1 MNNGISDH
9 CPALNK
15 GTYQNF
21 PKSGSF
27 KFLNMFT
34 QASDFLNIVRDVWQA
49 DIPGYAMYRVG
60 AKLKM
65 LKEPLKMF
73 NNRDFSYIDL
83 KEKHVRLALDDVQTR
98 LRSNPQD
105 VSIEKEEKELYAT
118 YLKTLYAVFSET
130 EV

>member
-9 CPALNK
+9 CPALIK
-15 GTYQNF
+15 GTYQNC

-27 KFLNMFT
+27 MFLNMFT
-34 QASDFLNIVRDVWQA
+34 QAFDFLNIVRDVWQV

-73 NNRDFSYIDL
+73 NSRDFSDIDL
-83 KEKHVRLALDDVQTR
+83 KEKQMRLALDDVQTR

-105 VSIEKEEKELYAT
+105 DKMAGRNNANIAEALTRMAT
-118 YLKTLYAVFSET
+118 VLENL
-130 EV
+130 